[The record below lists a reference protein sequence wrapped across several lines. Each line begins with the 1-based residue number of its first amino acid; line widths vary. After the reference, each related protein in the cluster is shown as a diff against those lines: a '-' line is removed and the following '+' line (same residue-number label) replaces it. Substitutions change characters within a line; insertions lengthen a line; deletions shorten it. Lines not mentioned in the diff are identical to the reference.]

1 MKNPIQVFDK
11 IKDNFILYVKTA
23 FSTRYED
30 FEKDRENL
38 LNQDKIFARSPWA
51 EPLPIYKPS
60 EFKISEIPYIDNL
73 NEDELKI
80 FKDIVSKG
88 LVGDFRIY
96 QHQYEM
102 LIKAMKGNHCVITSG
117 TGSGKTEAFLLP
129 LFAYLSKELNKWN
142 HTTNTLNNTKWW
154 SKRGWGPAKI
164 VGKGNKSLTES
175 VLQRPS
181 PQRPTAIRAMLIYP
195 MNALVEDQ
203 LSRLRK
209 ALDSDELRDLLE
221 SDYNN
226 NRIYFGRYNSTSPVP
241 GKIYKLNEN
250 NEIIPNKYK
259 VQQLKKELG
268 LIEDNI
274 SQLNEYIVQNPDDL
288 DKDKIA
294 DLKANFQ
301 QLDGAEM
308 RTRFDMQETPPDI
321 MITNFSMLSI
331 MLMRSIE
338 NSIFDKTKAWLECRT
353 EFDTELSHEEKEQE
367 KKERIFHIVI
377 DELHLYRGGSGSE
390 TAYLIRMLLDRIG
403 LTPDSDQLR
412 ILASSASLEGEEGK
426 AFLKSFFGTEKKEI
440 EIIEGTELKLE
451 GKDISPLTGFVN
463 DFAVIGQKTDKL
475 EKELPKSVDDKEEI
489 DTKIG
494 LYITNYTNKLIEVL
508 TCNSKVEAGVTTVFN
523 SEIKESLF
531 YAFNVDGRIRA
542 VPAFKNGLAD
552 DTSGVKYISEA
563 LFGASEKENKDAVK
577 GFFFLLGLLEKY
589 KIKHD
594 YPRIRFHLFYRNI
607 AGMWG
612 ELIPDNEI
620 EEKAVPIGEL
630 LTAPKISHNNHRTLE
645 LLYCENC
652 GILAYGGSRVQYK
665 DENDDPYT
673 ELIPVSPDIE
683 GVPETSPS
691 TIVEKRKYKDFSV
704 FCPGQYKAI
713 EPENRISNT
722 GFKFKWYKAWLN
734 VNSGKIIP
742 KNQDGSNT
750 PRDLTS
756 YISGHWLRVLNSNG
770 KDIADL
776 QDSKLAK
783 EISSLPHNCP
793 HCEADYSHPMKK
805 KQSPFRGF
813 RTGFGKVNQILSKEL
828 FEALPKRKGNDEDTK
843 KLVAFSDSREDAAKL
858 AKSIEEEHYNSLL
871 KEVIIHNI
879 TSILQFENNIII
891 ALESNN
897 EELKNNYKKQDEAKY
912 KEIGQL
918 WQTVNGE
925 FATEKDKKRYNS
937 IKKNIKTTSDFVQ
950 IVIKELLRFGINPGG
965 TYKSVENF
973 KVGRE
978 YIQWHNFFN
987 FDELDYDKTKDGWE
1001 NVRERLNERIEQNIS
1016 SFIFG
1021 RLYYS
1026 FEASGLGYATL
1037 NPNQL
1042 LSNKANELGVNSDFL
1057 HQVCNSFMRIWG
1069 DNYKHNRTDYR
1080 VNLYD
1085 SYDSLPNSRKEKRYV
1100 RKISEQKGLNEIA
1113 LGNIIF
1119 DVLQNNGHNGIIEI
1133 NNLIIK
1139 IANKTTSYYK
1149 CQHCGTIHLQLSG
1162 GVCVFCLKSLNQQE
1176 VGIVEELW
1184 NKNYLTASLNQEYE
1198 PFRLHTEE
1206 LTGQTDNQ
1214 LLRQRQFKNI
1224 FLNPKDKLIQQIDLL
1239 SVTTTLEVGVDIGA
1253 LQAILLANM
1262 PPQRF
1267 NYQQRVGRTGRRG
1280 QLYSYSLTFARGR
1293 SHDEY
1298 YFDNPLSITG
1308 DKPPQPFLS
1317 LDQEKIFKRILA
1329 KAILRYAFREL
1340 QVSEGSVHGEF
1351 GDISAFNRNE
1361 LKIIL
1366 ENNIQ
1371 NEIKDIF
1378 DSINV
1383 GIYSN
1388 GELKP
1393 FSFESFIDW
1402 IVDLPDEIQSIIGT
1416 QNVISGDLSELLAES
1431 GILPMAGMPTRIRN
1445 LIHGF
1450 KPMKGENS
1458 KIEGYESLSID
1469 RDLGMAIYE
1478 FAPGSQKTKDKGV
1491 VQAIGFTP
1499 NISGIS
1505 KNYANKG
1512 QMEVDAMHHD
1522 AFTERKWLIQDNFTK
1537 VIKSEPYTEIS
1548 KEDDEQR
1555 LIVDNPNTTVFIG
1568 ASPSA
1573 FRTDLKFPKDSNE
1586 DFEINISKPL
1596 TFAESKNDIMP
1607 RNIGNCRIK
1616 YAQQELTWKI
1626 NNNGGE
1632 LFKGK
1637 YIKQEKYGATF
1648 EHQWINTDFI
1658 NQLDSIQIISNEEE
1672 SISLASCKI
1681 TEVFRIEPNQ
1691 LDLSLDINPFENS
1704 DLFKASAS
1712 KGAFYS
1718 AAFLLQRTLAAD
1730 LDIDPE
1736 EIEIAAIDSIVL
1748 PEINGV
1754 SDRSSAS
1761 IVLADEL
1768 PNGSGFIQQLYNNFE
1783 KYLTKCIEPDARND
1797 KYNYSI
1803 ITNQTCDDASYNDL
1817 KNYRNM
1823 NFHPLLDWRLG
1834 VGLLRVMSDDR
1845 YLSGLIEDD
1854 FKHPELLNW
1863 KNFTKE
1869 LAKKVEIDFDNVK
1882 YVTYGHLNGFTIAN
1896 DIKVI
1901 IVHPFW
1907 NWTSHQPNEERNI
1920 LTEAIVEAGTENL
1933 FFVDSFNLHRRP
1945 GWCYGKIIKRVLND

>member
-23 FSTRYED
+23 FSTRYEG

-38 LNQDKIFARSPWA
+38 LNQDKIFARSPWV
-51 EPLPIYKPS
+51 EPLPIYQPS
-60 EFKISEIPYIDNL
+60 KYKISEIPSIDNL

-96 QHQYEM
+96 QHQYDM
-102 LIKAMKGNHCVITSG
+102 LIKAMEGNHCVITSG

-129 LFAYLSKELNKWN
+129 LFAYLSKELNKWK
-142 HTTNTLNNTKWW
+142 HTGNTLNNTKWW
-154 SKRGWGPAKI
+154 SEKGWGPAKI
-164 VGKGNKSLTES
+164 VGKGNTSLTES
-175 VLQRPS
+175 VRQRPY
-181 PQRPTAIRAMLIYP
+181 PQRPAAIRAMLIYP

-209 ALDSDELRDLLE
+209 ALDSDRLRDVLE
-221 SDYNN
+221 SDYDN
-226 NRIYFGRYNSTSPVP
+226 NRIYFGRYNSTSPVS
-241 GKIYKLNEN
+241 GKIYKVNEDR
-250 NEIIPNKYK
+250 EIIPNKYK
-259 VQQLKKELG
+259 VQQLKKELC

-274 SQLNEYIVQNPDDL
+274 SQLTEYIVQNPDDL
-288 DKDKIA
+288 HEDKIA

-353 EFDTELSHEEKEQE
+353 EFDIGLSKEEIDQE
-367 KKERIFHIVI
+367 KKERVFHIII

-426 AFLKSFFGTEKKEI
+426 AFLKNFFGTDKKEI
-440 EIIEGTELKLE
+440 AIIKGSEKKTKGE
-451 GKDISPLTGFVN
+451 DISPLADFVN
-463 DFAVIGQKTDKL
+463 EFAVIGQKSDIL
-475 EKELPKSVDDKEEI
+475 EKKLPKSVDNKVEI
-489 DTKIG
+489 DARIG
-494 LYITNYTNKLIEVL
+494 LYIPNYTNNLIDVL
-508 TCNSKVEAGVTTVFN
+508 TCDFKEEDGATKFFN
-523 SEIKESLF
+523 SEVQASLF
-531 YAFNVDGRIRA
+531 FAFNIDGRIRA
-542 VPAFKNGLAD
+542 VPAFKNGFTD
-552 DTSGVKYISEA
+552 DTSGVRFISEV
-563 LFGASEKENKDAVK
+563 LFGEKEKENKDAVK

-589 KIKHD
+589 QIKHD

-620 EEKAVPIGEL
+620 EEKGVPVGEL
-630 LTAPKISHNNHRTLE
+630 LTVPKISHNNHRTLE

-652 GILAYGGSRVQYK
+652 GTLAYGGSRVQYK
-665 DENDDPYT
+665 DESEDPYT
-673 ELIPVSPDIE
+673 ELLPVSPDIE
-683 GVPETSPS
+683 GVPETSPA

-704 FCPGQYKAI
+704 FCPGQYKVI

-722 GFKFKWYKAWLN
+722 GFKFKWYEAWLN

-750 PRDLTS
+750 PKDLIN
-756 YISGHWLRVLNSNG
+756 YVSGYWLRVLNNNG

-776 QDSKLAK
+776 QDSNLAK

-828 FEALPKRKGNDEDTK
+828 FEALPEGEESK

-871 KEVIIHNI
+871 KEVVIHNI
-879 TSILQFENNIII
+879 TNILQFENNIIL

-897 EELKNNYKKQDEAKY
+897 EELKNNCKKQDETKY

-925 FATEKDKKRYNS
+925 FATENDKKRYSS
-937 IKKNIKTTSDFVQ
+937 IKDNIKPVSEFVKIVTS
-950 IVIKELLRFGINPGG
+950 ELLRFGINPGG
-965 TYKSVENF
+965 TYKSIENF
-973 KVGRE
+973 RTSNG
-978 YIQWHNFFN
+978 YIPWHNFFD
-987 FDELDYDKTKDGWE
+987 FTEFYYDTTKDGWE
-1001 NVRERLNERIEQNIS
+1001 NAQRILDDKIEQNIS
-1016 SFIFG
+1016 TFIFG

-1026 FEASGLGYATL
+1026 FEASGLGYATI
-1037 NPNQL
+1037 NKNHF
-1042 LSNKANELGVNSDFL
+1042 LSNKANNLGVTTDFL

-1069 DNYKHNRTDYR
+1069 DNYKHNRTEYN
-1080 VNLYD
+1080 VNFYV
-1085 SYDSLPNSRKEKRYV
+1085 SYESLPNSRKEKRYV
-1100 RKISEQKGLNEIA
+1100 RVICKQKGLNEIA

-1119 DVLQNNGHNGIIEI
+1119 EVLQNNGHKGIIEI
-1133 NNLIIK
+1133 NNLIVNV
-1139 IANKTTSYYK
+1139 ANKTTSYYR
-1149 CQHCGTIHLQLSG
+1149 CQHCGTVHLQLSG
-1162 GVCVFCLKSLNQQE
+1162 GVCSFCLKSLNQQK
-1176 VGIVEELW
+1176 VGTVEELW
-1184 NKNYLTASLNQEYE
+1184 NKNYLTASLNQEYK

-1224 FLNPKDKLIQQIDLL
+1224 FLNPKDKLIQKIDLL

-1280 QLYSYSLTFARGR
+1280 QLYSYALTFARGR

-1298 YFDNPLSITG
+1298 YFNNPLSITG

-1317 LDQEKIFKRILA
+1317 LDQERIFKRILA
-1329 KAILRYAFREL
+1329 KAILRYAYRKL
-1340 QVSEGSVHGEF
+1340 QISEGSVHGEF
-1351 GDISAFNRNE
+1351 GYISSFNRDE
-1361 LKIIL
+1361 LKMII
-1366 ENNIQ
+1366 EDNIQ

-1378 DSINV
+1378 NSINV

-1388 GELKP
+1388 GVLKP
-1393 FSFESFIDW
+1393 FSFENFIDW
-1402 IVDLPDEIQSIIGT
+1402 IIGLADEIKSIINS
-1416 QNVISGDLSELLAES
+1416 QKIIRGDLSELLAES

-1450 KPMKGENS
+1450 RPMKGESN
-1458 KIEGYESLSID
+1458 KAEGYESLSID

-1499 NISGIS
+1499 DIKSIE
-1505 KNYANKG
+1505 KIQRRG
-1512 QMEVDAMHHD
+1512 QETVYRPKIMHKD
-1522 AFTERKWLIQDNFTK
+1522 AFTDRKWLIQDNVTK
-1537 VIKSEPYTEIS
+1537 VIKSEPYTETS
-1548 KEDDEQR
+1548 KDDDKQR
-1555 LIVDNPNTTVFIG
+1555 LIDDNPNTIVFIG
-1568 ASPSA
+1568 ASPAA

-1596 TFAESKNDIMP
+1596 TFAESKNDIVP
-1607 RNIGNCRIK
+1607 KNIGNCRIK

-1648 EHQWINTDFI
+1648 DHQWINTDFI

-1672 SISLASCKI
+1672 SISLASCKT
-1681 TEVFRIEPNQ
+1681 TEVFRIELNQ
-1691 LDLSLDINPFENS
+1691 LALSLDINPFEKS
-1704 DLFKASAS
+1704 DFFKASAS

-1718 AAFLLQRTLAAD
+1718 AAFLLQRTLADD

-1736 EIEIAAIDSIVL
+1736 EIEIAAIDSIIL

-1754 SDRSSAS
+1754 LDRTSGS

-1768 PNGSGFIQQLYNNFE
+1768 PNGSGFIQKLYENFE
-1783 KYLTKCIEPDARND
+1783 KYLSKCIDPDEKND

-1803 ITNQTCDDASYNDL
+1803 VSNQECDDASYNDL

-1834 VGLLRVMSDDR
+1834 LGLLRIMSDDK
-1845 YLSGLIEDD
+1845 YLSGLIEGD
-1854 FKHPELLNW
+1854 FKHPELLTW
-1863 KNFTKE
+1863 MNFTKK
-1869 LAKKVEIDFDNVK
+1869 LAMKVENDFDNVK
-1882 YVTYGHLNGFTIAN
+1882 YETYGSLNGFTIAN

-1907 NWTSHQPNEERNI
+1907 NWTSHQPNEEQNI
-1920 LTEAIVEAGTENL
+1920 LNEAIMEAGTENL

-1945 GWCYGKIIKRVLND
+1945 GWCYGKIINRVLND

>member
-11 IKDNFILYVKTA
+11 IKDNFILYVETA
-23 FSTRYED
+23 FHTRYEG
-30 FEKDRENL
+30 FEEDRRNL
-38 LNQDKIFARSPWA
+38 LKQDKIFARSPWV
-51 EPLPIYKPS
+51 EPLPIYQPS
-60 EFKISEIPYIDNL
+60 EFKINEIPFIDNL

-129 LFAYLSKELNKWN
+129 LFAYLSKELNKWK
-142 HTTNTLNNTKWW
+142 HTGNTLNNTKWW
-154 SKRGWGPAKI
+154 SEKGWGPAKI
-164 VGKGNKSLTES
+164 VGKGNTSLTES
-175 VLQRPS
+175 VRQRPYLQRPA
-181 PQRPTAIRAMLIYP
+181 AIRAMLIYP

-209 ALDSDELRDLLE
+209 ALDSDKLRDVLE
-221 SDYNN
+221 SDYDN
-226 NRIYFGRYNSTSPVP
+226 NRIYFGRYNSTSPVS
-241 GKIYKLNEN
+241 GKIYKNNEN
-250 NEIIPNKYK
+250 GEINPNKYK
-259 VQQLKKELG
+259 VQQLKKELC

-274 SQLNEYIVQNPDDL
+274 SQLNEYIVQNPDNL
-288 DKDKIA
+288 DADKIA
-294 DLKANFQ
+294 DLKSNFQ

-331 MLMRSIE
+331 MLMRTIE
-338 NSIFDKTKAWLECRT
+338 NSIFDKTKAWLNCTT
-353 EFDTELSHEEKEQE
+353 EFDAELSSEEIEQE
-367 KKERIFHIVI
+367 KKERVFHLVI

-440 EIIEGTELKLE
+440 EIIEGTELKPE
-451 GKDISPLTGFVN
+451 GKDVSPLVDLVN
-463 DFAVIGQKTDKL
+463 EFAVIGQKSDIL
-475 EKELPKSVDDKEEI
+475 EKELPESIDNKEEI
-489 DTKIG
+489 DAKIG
-494 LYITNYTNKLIEVL
+494 LHIPNYTNNLIDVL
-508 TCNSKVEAGVTTVFN
+508 TCDSKVENSGTTVFN
-523 SEIKESLF
+523 FKVQESLF
-531 YAFNVDGRIRA
+531 FAFNIDGRIRA
-542 VPAFKNGLAD
+542 VPAFKNGFAD
-552 DTSGVKYISEA
+552 DSKGVKFISEA
-563 LFGASEKENKDAVK
+563 LFGEREKENKDAVK
-577 GFFFLLGLLEKY
+577 GFFYLLGLLEKY

-612 ELIPDNEI
+612 ELIPDDEI
-620 EEKAVPIGEL
+620 EVKGVPVGEL
-630 LTAPKISHNNHRTLE
+630 LTVPKISHNNHRTLE

-652 GILAYGGSRVQYK
+652 GTLAYGGSRVQYK

-704 FCPGQYKAI
+704 FCPGKYNVLDSEHKI
-713 EPENRISNT
+713 KNSD
-722 GFKFKWYKAWLN
+722 FKYKWYKAWLN

-742 KNQDGSNT
+742 ENQDCSNT
-750 PRDLTS
+750 PEALAN
-756 YISGHWLRVLNSNG
+756 YITGYWLRVLNSNG
-770 KDIADL
+770 KDIADIE
-776 QDSKLAK
+776 DSKLAK

-813 RTGFGKVNQILSKEL
+813 RTGFGKVNQILAKEL
-828 FEALPKRKGNDEDTK
+828 FEALPEGEETK

-871 KEVIIHNI
+871 KEVVIHNI
-879 TSILQFENNIII
+879 TDVLQLENNIIE
-891 ALESNN
+891 ALESGNDKLLN
-897 EELKNNYKKQDEAKY
+897 EYIEKNELVCQD
-912 KEIGQL
+912 IIQL
-918 WQTVNGE
+918 WENINGRLPKPE
-925 FATEKDKKRYNS
+925 NQIKYNA
-937 IKKNIKTTSDFVQ
+937 IKENIKTVSDFVQ

-965 TYKSVENF
+965 TYKSLENF
-973 KVGRE
+973 KVGKE

-1001 NVRERLNERIEQNIS
+1001 NVKDRLNVRIEQNIS

-1037 NPNQL
+1037 NKNHF
-1042 LSNKANELGVNSDFL
+1042 LSNKANNLGVTTDFI

-1069 DNYKHNRTDYR
+1069 DNYKHNRTEYN
-1080 VNLYD
+1080 VNLYI
-1085 SYDSLPNSRKEKRYV
+1085 SYESLPNSRKEKRYV
-1100 RKISEQKGLNEIA
+1100 REICKQKGLNEIA

-1119 DVLQNNGHNGIIEI
+1119 EVLQNNGHRGIIEI
-1133 NNLIIK
+1133 NNLIVK
-1139 IANKTTSYYK
+1139 VANKTTSYYR

-1176 VGIVEELW
+1176 VGTVEELW
-1184 NKNYLTASLNQEYE
+1184 NKNYLTASLNQEYK

-1224 FLNPKDKLIQQIDLL
+1224 FLNPKDKLIQKIDLL

-1280 QLYSYSLTFARGR
+1280 QLYSYALTFARGR

-1317 LDQEKIFKRILA
+1317 LDQERIFKRILA
-1329 KAILRYAFREL
+1329 KAILRYAFRKL
-1340 QVSEGSVHGEF
+1340 QISEGSVHGEF
-1351 GDISAFNRNE
+1351 GDVNSFNKNE
-1361 LKIIL
+1361 LKTII
-1366 ENNIQ
+1366 EDKIE

-1388 GELKP
+1388 GKLKP
-1393 FSFESFIDW
+1393 FSFECFTDW
-1402 IVDLPDEIQSIIGT
+1402 IIGLPEEIQGIIDS
-1416 QNVISGDLSELLAES
+1416 QNIDNGDLSELLAES

-1450 KPMKGENS
+1450 KRIKGED
-1458 KIEGYESLSID
+1458 KGYEPLSID

-1491 VQAIGFTP
+1491 YQAIGFTP

-1505 KNYANKG
+1505 KNYANQGK
-1512 QMEVDAMHHD
+1512 MEVDAMHRD
-1522 AFTERKWLIQDNFTK
+1522 AFTERKWLVQDSFTK
-1537 VIKSEPYTEIS
+1537 VIKSEPYNEIS
-1548 KEDDEQR
+1548 KVDDEQR
-1555 LIVDNPNTTVFIG
+1555 LVEDNPDCTVFVG
-1568 ASPSA
+1568 ASPAA

-1586 DFEINISKPL
+1586 DFDINISKPL
-1596 TFAESKNDIMP
+1596 TFAETKDDIIP
-1607 RNIGNCRIK
+1607 KDIGNCRIK

-1626 NNNGGE
+1626 NSNGGD

-1637 YIKQEKYGATF
+1637 YIKQDKYGASF
-1648 EHQWINTDFI
+1648 EHQWINSDFI
-1658 NQLDSIQIISNEEE
+1658 NQLDNIQVISTEAE
-1672 SISLASCKI
+1672 SISLASSKI

-1718 AAFLLQRTLAAD
+1718 AAFLLQRTLADD

-1748 PEINGV
+1748 PEIGGV
-1754 SDRSSAS
+1754 LNRNSAS

-1783 KYLTKCIEPDARND
+1783 KYLKKCIAPHSVKD

-1803 ITNQTCDDASYNDL
+1803 IANQECNDASYNDL

-1823 NFHPLLDWRLG
+1823 NFHPLLDWKLG
-1834 VGLLRVMSDDR
+1834 VGLLRIMSDKK

-1854 FKHPELLNW
+1854 FKYPELSNW
-1863 KNFTKE
+1863 QDFTKE

-1882 YVTYGHLNGFTIAN
+1882 CETYGSLNGFTIT
-1896 DIKVI
+1896 DEIKVI

-1907 NWTSHQPNEERNI
+1907 NWTSHQPNEEQNI
-1920 LTEAIVEAGTENL
+1920 LTKAIAEAGTENL

-1945 GWCYGKIIKRVLND
+1945 GWCYGKIIKKVLND